1 MTDTLDAFTDNGSS
15 TFSPEPVDLSKSPPT
30 GAKRGRPAK
39 NASSSPVTGL
49 DPFAA
54 RRLAAELTALS
65 DELAVEGLGPR
76 EEERVKFLRDC
87 AGLLDPKTG

>member
-54 RRLAAELTALS
+54 RRLAAELI
-65 DELAVEGLGPR
+65 ELADGVEESGPR
-76 EEERVKFLRDC
+76 EQERIKFLRDC